1 MQREKLEK
9 IPKFT
14 FKNTVKII
22 LKILRLV
29 ENKQLLVIKI
39 TLKNKDENSMLVMP
53 QF

>member
-1 MQREKLEK
+1 MQREKLKK

-14 FKNTVKII
+14 IKNTVKIN

-29 ENKQLLVIKI
+29 KNKQLIKI